1 MTDKIQEELEKEIE
15 EMDKLNK
22 EWKKIKDLLYQ
33 HDPEIW
39 TKANGDKIATKEDIK
54 IWKELQIKADKL
66 LEKTSYP
73 KKLLLEAKLSQH
85 LAIKTEMIK
94 DEIEFLETEKEQL
107 RIIIKQKNEIIT
119 DKIYTSDEKKEARQ
133 YAKYLIPH
141 ILETIKIYDERL
153 AKLNAE
159 KKELKT

>member
-1 MTDKIQEELEKEIE
+1 MTDKIKEELEKEIE
-15 EMDKLNK
+15 EHKENYRLTIKHSDKEAQAFLN
-22 EWKKIKDLLYQ
+22 WL
-33 HDPEIW
+33 
-39 TKANGDKIATKEDIK
+39 NV
-54 IWKELQIKADKL
+54 
-66 LEKTSYP
+66 
-73 KKLLLEAKLSQH
+73 LEAKLSQH
-85 LAIKTEMIK
+85 LATKTEMIK